1 MNCNTFGDKS
11 QPSSAFMP
19 AGAGQELGNN
29 PAMPELPQDVRENCR
44 VAGPEVR
51 LSVTIGD
58 GQTGVVSI
66 YLDGTLIT
74 RVAGGVGQLLLGT
87 SATLTGHVLHVR
99 TLVTDVMSLTNRMS
113 VSYVLSGLSAPCV
126 TGHTGDV
133 DNDGDQLTFRAYFHF
148 VP

>member
-1 MNCNTFGDKS
+1 MLW
-11 QPSSAFMP
+11 ARER
-19 AGAGQELGNN
+19 ELGNN
-29 PAMPELPQDVRENCR
+29 PAMPQLPQDIRENCR

-87 SATLTGHVLHVR
+87 STTLTGHVLHVR

-133 DNDGDQLTFRAYFHF
+133 DNDGDQLTFRAYFQF